1 MKMFTD
7 RTDEYTCCPS
17 GVFRPRKQFGSSF
30 GSFNFGG
37 ASIPA
42 EDSLLP
48 LSSTSWLT
56 RFG

>member
-7 RTDEYTCCPS
+7 RTDEYTCPS

-42 EDSLLP
+42 QELLLP

-56 RFG
+56 RFR